1 MALWRNANSGAT
13 APKREGVFFT
23 MKGSFVVVR
32 HGEQL
37 HFPHSVSDSDENL
50 SFLREDKTYF
60 RD

>member
-23 MKGSFVVVR
+23 MRGYFVVVR

-37 HFPHSVSDSDENL
+37 HFPQNRFMQTCKYVTAISIKL
-50 SFLREDKTYF
+50 
-60 RD
+60 